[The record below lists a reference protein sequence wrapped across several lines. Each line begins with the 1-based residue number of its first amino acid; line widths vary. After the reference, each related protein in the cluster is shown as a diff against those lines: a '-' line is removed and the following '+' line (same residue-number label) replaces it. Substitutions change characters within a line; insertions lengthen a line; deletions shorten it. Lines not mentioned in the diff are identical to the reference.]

1 MMIKFTIKLV
11 KTAADMPD
19 SSLAVQQW
27 RLGQLEHW
35 DGDGLPNQGLAVG
48 LVEGA
53 QYTEKDILCKTVII
67 KAN

>member
-1 MMIKFTIKLV
+1 MIIKFTLKLV
-11 KTAADMPD
+11 KTAAATTVRPWLCN
-19 SSLAVQQW
+19 S
-27 RLGQLEHW
+27 G
-35 DGDGLPNQGLAVG
+35 DGDGLPNLSC

>member
-1 MMIKFTIKLV
+1 MIIKFTLKLV
-11 KTAADMPD
+11 KTAADTTVRPWLCN
-19 SSLAVQQW
+19 S
-27 RLGQLEHW
+27 G

-67 KAN
+67 KAY